1 MVALTE
7 NQNLAATS
15 IDESVLVAA
24 GAGSGKT
31 STLVRRL
38 VTFLQQVPESKI
50 SEILAVTFTRKAA
63 AEMKTRLKG
72 EISKLYAE
80 ADAEHRIRWAR
91 CLTEIDNARIGT
103 IHSLCESILRNFS
116 IESETDPHFE
126 QMDDVQRAEL
136 YSESIEDTFREVI
149 EQQLPEHELLMN
161 FDIDAI
167 TRWLSNV
174 LRSVSLFE
182 QAVAPMTKFDQ
193 QQFAT
198 HLQSL
203 LRRVQM
209 VILEK
214 LMADDCWT
222 KAQEALQD
230 AGDMQLGDKLEARR
244 ADTLRS
250 MIFIANRISPRT
262 SSEDIATCWNCI
274 VSFCEPVGNIGKR
287 NENAD
292 VVRGLLRQLRDQCLF
307 FVTKTRG
314 QKTSQ
319 IKANPSPQDEE
330 NWRDI
335 QLVLSLAQRTIAN
348 YKEKKRAAN
357 LFDFDDL
364 ILQAHTTLHG
374 SNDQV
379 HEYYASQLRQICVDE
394 FQDTNRLQAEIV
406 NKLAGVDSKLFLI
419 GDDKQS
425 IYKFQ
430 GADVATFKRWQSS
443 FEKDHLLVEL
453 SDSFR
458 SHVNIVDFFNA
469 IFEQLLSET
478 TSPYAA
484 IYRPLNPKLG
494 DASENRVEVIAF
506 QADEESTTSL
516 EDREGRLVADWIR
529 AKIAEQIPVKEG
541 DSERPAGFGD
551 FAILVQTNNESIGIE
566 RALAAAEIPYVKLG
580 GQGYLQRQEV
590 FDLENLLE
598 FLHNT
603 ANSHALLGVLRSPI
617 FCIAD
622 DMIHNIVATYPSTPL
637 WEAMQRQD
645 SKRVP
650 GYELVSE
657 AVSRLKRLI
666 ADASVQP
673 LGELVRNIVRNTH
686 YDLVLAQGRDGRQ
699 RSRNVWKFV
708 DLASAHEEMSCG
720 EFAKHIKSMRK
731 LGVVQKDAPVDARN
745 SVKIMT
751 IHTSKGLEFPVVILP
766 RLTALQK
773 SFQNKLLFHREYGIA
788 FDPTR
793 NYEDPP
799 PLFYELANW
808 LEKDMEEAEKK
819 RLLYVAMTRAKDH
832 LALFFNVD
840 GKRTASFGQW
850 IRPLLFDPAQEPDV
864 REAESIQRVAGSNA
878 RFKLFFPDLVVA
890 PPKPESVVGKG
901 KRKKDKGNQLSIFAA
916 TEAREKIEQETLSI
930 PNCNLIEP
938 LFGEPQEM
946 PAVWLETTRITPRNN
961 IVKFNQIVIGN
972 YFHSLMES
980 IPSADKIVNEDLM
993 FALAQKQGTFVA
1005 HRDALNTLIA
1015 EGKRLLAKYF
1025 ESPLFELV
1033 RTAQHRLHELP
1044 YFQTKEGEVDIKRPD
1059 LVLQD
1064 SNGNWYV
1071 VDYKTDDFLI
1081 AYIAKQAKQHRKQLD
1096 GYVTAIQKLGGF
1108 KATPVLYFA
1117 QHGILYNLDSSE
1129 EGELGR

>member
-7 NQNLAATS
+7 NQAKAATS
-15 IDESVLVAA
+15 IDRSVLVAA

-31 STLVRRL
+31 STLVSRL
-38 VTFLQQVPESKI
+38 VYYLRNVPEAKI
-50 SEILAVTFTRKAA
+50 SDILAVTFTRKAA
-63 AEMKTRLKG
+63 AEMKTRLKS
-72 EISKLYAE
+72 EISKLYSE
-80 ADAEHRIRWAR
+80 ADAESRVRWAR

-136 YSESIEDTFREVI
+136 YAESIEDTLREVI

-167 TRWLSNV
+167 TRWLSSV
-174 LRSVSLFE
+174 LKSVSLFE
-182 QAVAPMTKFDQ
+182 QATAPITNFDQ
-193 QQFAT
+193 EEFT
-198 HLQSL
+198 NHLQSL
-203 LRRVQM
+203 LTRVQM
-209 VILEK
+209 VILGK
-214 LMADDCWT
+214 LVADDCWSE
-222 KAQEALQD
+222 ALVALQD

-250 MIFIANRISPRT
+250 MIFISNRISPKT
-262 SSEDIATCWNCI
+262 SSEDVATCWNCLT
-274 VSFCEPVGNIGKR
+274 SFCDPVGNIGKK
-287 NENAD
+287 NESAER
-292 VVRGLLRQLRDQCLF
+292 VRVLLRQLRDQCLF
-307 FVTKTRG
+307 FITKTRG
-314 QKTSQ
+314 QKTCQ
-319 IKANPSPQDEE
+319 IKAAPSRQDEE

-335 QLVLSLAQRTIAN
+335 KLVLSLAQRTIAK
-348 YKEKKRAAN
+348 YKEKKRESN

-374 SNDQV
+374 NNDQV
-379 HEYYASQLRQICVDE
+379 HDYYANLLRQICVDE
-394 FQDTNRLQAEIV
+394 FQDTNKLQAEIV
-406 NKLAGVDSKLFLI
+406 SKLSGPESKLFLI

-430 GADVATFKRWQSS
+430 GADVATFKRWQNS

-458 SHVNIVDFFNA
+458 SHTSIVEFFNA

-478 TSPYAA
+478 SSPYSAS
-484 IYRPLNPKLG
+484 YRPLNPMLG
-494 DASENRVEVIAF
+494 AANENRVEVVAF

-529 AKIAEQIPVKEG
+529 AKIAEQIPIKAG
-541 DSERPAGFGD
+541 DSERPAGYGD
-551 FAILVQTNNESIGIE
+551 FAILVQTNNESVGIE
-566 RALAAAEIPYVKLG
+566 RALAAADIPYVKLG

-598 FLHNT
+598 FLHNPS
-603 ANSHALLGVLRSPI
+603 NSHALLGVLRSPI

-637 WEAMQRQD
+637 WEALQRQA

-657 AVSRLKRLI
+657 AVSRLKRFI
-666 ADASVQP
+666 ADASIQP
-673 LGELVRNIVRNTH
+673 LGELVRNIVRTTH

-708 DLASAHEEMSCG
+708 DLASSHEEMSCG

-751 IHTSKGLEFPVVILP
+751 IHTSKGLEFPIVILP

-773 SFQNKLLFHREYGIA
+773 NFQNKLLFHREYGIA

-793 NYEDPP
+793 NYDDSP

-850 IRPLLFDPAQEPDV
+850 IRPLLFDPGEEPGT
-864 REAESIQRVAGSNA
+864 REAESIQYVAGSSA
-878 RFKLFFPDLVVA
+878 KFKLSFPDLIVK
-890 PPKPESVVGKG
+890 PPKPEPPVVGK
-901 KRKKDKGNQLSIFAA
+901 KKKDKGNQLSIFAA
-916 TEAREKIEQETLSI
+916 TEALKKLEQACSSV
-930 PNCNLIEP
+930 PNCDLIEP

-946 PAVWLETTRITPRNN
+946 PSVWLETTRITPRNN
-961 IVKFNQIVIGN
+961 VVKFNQIVIGN
-972 YFHSLMES
+972 YFHALMES
-980 IPSADKIVNEDLM
+980 IPSADKIVNEELM
-993 FALAQKQGTFVA
+993 FVLAQKQGTFVA
-1005 HRDALNTLIA
+1005 HRDALNALIT
-1015 EGKRLLAKYF
+1015 EGKRLLAAYF

-1044 YFQTKEGEVDIKRPD
+1044 YFQTNEGEVDIKRPD

-1064 SNGNWYV
+1064 AKGDWYV
-1071 VDYKTDDFLI
+1071 VDYKTDDFEI
-1081 AYIAKQAKQHRKQLD
+1081 ADIAKQARQHRKQLE
-1096 GYVTAIQKLGGF
+1096 GYVQAIHRLGGF
-1108 KATPVLYFA
+1108 KVIPVLYFA
-1117 QHGILYNLDSSE
+1117 QHGVLFNLE
-1129 EGELGR
+1129 